1 MSSITVTGVILAG
14 GRARR
19 MDGADKGLMNVAGLP
34 LVEHLLATLR
44 GQVHSI
50 LINANRNVAHYS
62 AYGVPVFT
70 DVISGYQ
77 GPLAGIHRA
86 LCLADTEY
94 VLSVPCDTPCLP
106 HDLVQRMLAG
116 VRQRGATVCVAHDGR
131 RLHPVIALM
140 QRTLAADLL
149 DYLDAGNR
157 RVEDW
162 LWRHAPA
169 VADFSDQPEAFVN
182 LNTMDECRMLEEK
195 MKTASVASA

>member
-1 MSSITVTGVILAG
+1 MSSMTVTGVILAG

-19 MDGADKGLMNVAGLP
+19 MDGTDKGLMSVAGLP

-50 LINANRNVAHYS
+50 MINANRNFAHYS
-62 AYGVPVFT
+62 TYGVPVFA
-70 DVISGYQ
+70 DVIPGQQ

-86 LCLADTEY
+86 LCLAETEY

-106 HDLVQRMLAG
+106 HDLVQRMLVG

-140 QRTLAADLL
+140 HHSLAADLL
-149 DYLDAGNR
+149 GYLDAGNR

-162 LWRHAPA
+162 LWRHAP
-169 VADFSDQPEAFVN
+169 VIADFSDQPEAFVN
-182 LNTMDECRMLEEK
+182 LNTPDECRVLEER
-195 MKTASVASA
+195 MRTASTCA

>member
-19 MDGADKGLMNVAGLP
+19 MDGADKGLVSVAGLP

-50 LINANRNVAHYS
+50 MINANRNVAYYS
-62 AYGVPVFT
+62 AYGVPVFS
-70 DVISGYQ
+70 DAIPGHQ

-94 VLSVPCDTPCLP
+94 VLSMPCDTPCLP

-116 VRQRGATVCVAHDGR
+116 IRQRCATVCVAHDGR

-149 DYLDAGNR
+149 GYLDAGHR

-162 LWRHAPA
+162 MWRHTPA
-169 VADFSDQPEAFVN
+169 VADFSDQPGAFVN
-182 LNTMDECRMLEEK
+182 LNTLDECRVLEER
-195 MKTASVASA
+195 MRTASTCA